1 MTLFESGNVF
11 YGWDEIERVCIF
23 RAVNQHCLFVQ
34 SLHQVKTLNI
44 MSTQLFVMSLNL
56 QSRDGM

>member
-1 MTLFESGNVF
+1 MFF

-34 SLHQVKTLNI
+34 SLHQVNTLYNEHTVVCNEFKFTI
-44 MSTQLFVMSLNL
+44 PRRHVEESVIA
-56 QSRDGM
+56 